1 MPTERKKTKKVNS
14 IARQGRWKQLN
25 REIRPLTTEGDTVI
39 RSICSKT
46 IQTHCFPDAM
56 VRDVRGNEVTDKYLK
71 LNPIILHVGTND
83 VCRQQ
88 SEVLKQDFIE
98 LFNCL
103 DKVEA
108 SLCLQCISGSSQQR
122 DQHVQQTSQD
132 STLGSTKPLV
142 GKGIN
147 SIES

>member
-1 MPTERKKTKKVNS
+1 
-14 IARQGRWKQLN
+14 
-25 REIRPLTTEGDTVI
+25 
-39 RSICSKT
+39 
-46 IQTHCFPDAM
+46 M

-103 DKVEA
+103 DKVEV
-108 SLCLQCISGSSQQR
+108 SLCL
-122 DQHVQQTSQD
+122 
-132 STLGSTKPLV
+132 
-142 GKGIN
+142 
-147 SIES
+147 